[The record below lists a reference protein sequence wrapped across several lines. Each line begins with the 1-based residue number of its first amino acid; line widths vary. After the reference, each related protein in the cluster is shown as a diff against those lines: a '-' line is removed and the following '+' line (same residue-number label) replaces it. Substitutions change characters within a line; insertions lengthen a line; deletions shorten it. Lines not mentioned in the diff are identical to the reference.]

1 VLNLLGEPLS
11 PRAKWVMA
19 LQAEI
24 TFAVGFGIAAGI
36 SGHDG
41 TSRLL
46 PLVVSAIY
54 MVSRPSNAQPF
65 EKAWSRAVVFLLI
78 FFLLVPLLERD
89 SRLKM
94 TPVDHILNVIGYVTF
109 LAILYTSVKIGNLAA
124 ADKSQVQQGSP

>member
-1 VLNLLGEPLS
+1 MLNLLGEPPS
-11 PRAKWVMA
+11 PRAKCVMA

-24 TFAVGFGIAAGI
+24 AFAVGFGITAGI

-41 TSRLL
+41 ASRLL
-46 PLVVSAIY
+46 PLVVPAIY
-54 MVSRPSNAQPF
+54 MVSRPFNAQPF

-94 TPVDHILNVIGYVTF
+94 TPVDHILDLIGYVTF